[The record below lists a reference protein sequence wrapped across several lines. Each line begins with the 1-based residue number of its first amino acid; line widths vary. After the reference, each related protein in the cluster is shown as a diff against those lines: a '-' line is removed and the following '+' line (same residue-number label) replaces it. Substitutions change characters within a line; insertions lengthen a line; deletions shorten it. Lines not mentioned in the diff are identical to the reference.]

1 MSYSARQLIFIA
13 VITAVVACLLTVVV
27 LSAVAPLR

>member
-1 MSYSARQLIFIA
+1 MTYSARELIIIA
-13 VITAVVACLLTVVV
+13 VVTAVVACLLTVVV